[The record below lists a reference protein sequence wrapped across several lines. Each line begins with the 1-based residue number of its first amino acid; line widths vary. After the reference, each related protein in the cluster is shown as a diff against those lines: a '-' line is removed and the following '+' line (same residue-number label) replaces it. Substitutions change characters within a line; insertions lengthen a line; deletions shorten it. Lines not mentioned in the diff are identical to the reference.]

1 MLFRDIEMVEREVKD
16 MLEKRK
22 IKAIRICL
30 GFNDDCRIKLKSS
43 DKEHN
48 EQIRKIIYKF
58 INEHKYTLF
67 PSCIFITD
75 DREREKL
82 ISQATSQV
90 MNGR

>member
-1 MLFRDIEMVEREVKD
+1 MLD
-16 MLEKRK
+16 KRK

-58 INEHKYTLF
+58 INERKYTLF

-75 DREREKL
+75 DREREQIIL
-82 ISQATSQV
+82 QAVSQV

>member
-1 MLFRDIEMVEREVKD
+1 

-48 EQIRKIIYKF
+48 EQIRKIIYTF

-75 DREREKL
+75 NREREQMIL
-82 ISQATSQV
+82 QATKQV

>member
-1 MLFRDIEMVEREVKD
+1 

-30 GFNDDCRIKLKSS
+30 GFNDDCRVKLKSYN
-43 DKEHN
+43 KEHN

-67 PSCIFITD
+67 PNCIFITD
-75 DREREKL
+75 DREREQI
-82 ISQATSQV
+82 ISQAISQV

>member
-1 MLFRDIEMVEREVKD
+1 MYFKKKNGRKRVKD

-48 EQIRKIIYKF
+48 EQIRKIIYNF

-67 PSCIFITD
+67 PTCIFITD
-75 DREREKL
+75 DREREKI
-82 ISQATSQV
+82 ISQATKQV
-90 MNGR
+90 MIGR

>member
-1 MLFRDIEMVEREVKD
+1 MVEREVID
-16 MLEKRK
+16 MLGKRK
-22 IKAIRICL
+22 IKAIRVCL

-43 DKEHN
+43 NKEHN

-75 DREREKL
+75 DREREQMIL
-82 ISQATSQV
+82 QATKQV

>member
-1 MLFRDIEMVEREVKD
+1 

-30 GFNDDCRIKLKSS
+30 GFNDDCRVKLKSS
-43 DKEHN
+43 NKEHN

-82 ISQATSQV
+82 IEQAISQV

>member
-1 MLFRDIEMVEREVKD
+1 MVESEVND

-75 DREREKL
+75 DLERDKL
-82 ISQATSQV
+82 ISQATNQV

>member
-1 MLFRDIEMVEREVKD
+1 MVEREVID

-43 DKEHN
+43 DKERT
-48 EQIRKIIYKF
+48 EQIRKIIYNF
-58 INEHKYTLF
+58 INKNKYTLF

-75 DREREKL
+75 DRDREQMIL
-82 ISQATSQV
+82 QATKQV

>member
-1 MLFRDIEMVEREVKD
+1 MVESEVKD

-75 DREREKL
+75 DREREKFIL
-82 ISQATSQV
+82 QAVSQV

>member
-1 MLFRDIEMVEREVKD
+1 MVEREVID

-30 GFNDDCRIKLKSS
+30 GFNDDCRVKLQSS

-48 EQIRKIIYKF
+48 EQIRKTIYMF
-58 INEHKYTLF
+58 INENKYTLF
-67 PSCIFITD
+67 PRCIFITD
-75 DREREKL
+75 DREREKI
-82 ISQATSQV
+82 ISQAVSQV

>member
-1 MLFRDIEMVEREVKD
+1 

-30 GFNDDCRIKLKSS
+30 GFNDDCRVKLFSS
-43 DKEHN
+43 DKERTK
-48 EQIRKIIYKF
+48 QIRKTIYVF

-67 PSCIFITD
+67 PSCLFITD
-75 DREREKL
+75 DFEREQIIL
-82 ISQATSQV
+82 QATFQV

>member
-1 MLFRDIEMVEREVKD
+1 MVEREVKD

-67 PSCIFITD
+67 PGCIFITD
-75 DREREKL
+75 DREREKI
-82 ISQATSQV
+82 ISQATIQV

>member
-1 MLFRDIEMVEREVKD
+1 MVEREVND

-48 EQIRKIIYKF
+48 EQLRKIIYKF

-75 DREREKL
+75 DREREEI
-82 ISQATSQV
+82 ISQAVSQV

>member
-1 MLFRDIEMVEREVKD
+1 

-43 DKEHN
+43 DNDHN
-48 EQIRKIIYKF
+48 EQIRKIIYNF

-75 DREREKL
+75 ERERETM
-82 ISQATSQV
+82 IAQAINQV

>member
-1 MLFRDIEMVEREVKD
+1 
-16 MLEKRK
+16 MLEKKK

-30 GFNDDCRIKLKSS
+30 GINDDCRIKLKAS

-75 DREREKL
+75 DREREKI

>member
-1 MLFRDIEMVEREVKD
+1 MKREVND

-22 IKAIRICL
+22 IKALRVCL
-30 GFNDDCRIKLKSS
+30 GFKDDCRVKLKSY

-75 DREREKL
+75 DREREKI
-82 ISQATSQV
+82 ISQATNQV

>member
-1 MLFRDIEMVEREVKD
+1 

-30 GFNDDCRIKLKSS
+30 GFNDDCRVKLKSY
-43 DKEHN
+43 DKDHN

-58 INEHKYTLF
+58 INENKYTLF
-67 PSCIFITD
+67 PNFIFITD
-75 DREREKL
+75 DQEREKIIL
-82 ISQATSQV
+82 QAISQV

>member
-1 MLFRDIEMVEREVKD
+1 

-43 DKEHN
+43 DKKHD

-75 DREREKL
+75 DREREKI
-82 ISQATSQV
+82 ISQATIQV

>member
-1 MLFRDIEMVEREVKD
+1 

-30 GFNDDCRIKLKSS
+30 GFNDDCRIKLESS

-67 PSCIFITD
+67 PTCIFITD
-75 DREREKL
+75 DREREQIIL
-82 ISQATSQV
+82 QAISQV

>member
-1 MLFRDIEMVEREVKD
+1 MVESEVKD
-16 MLEKRK
+16 MLEKKK
-22 IKAIRICL
+22 IKAIRVCL
-30 GFNDDCRIKLKSS
+30 GFNDDCRIKLKTS

-58 INEHKYTLF
+58 INQHKYTLF

-75 DREREKL
+75 DREREKIIL
-82 ISQATSQV
+82 QAVSQV

>member
-1 MLFRDIEMVEREVKD
+1 

-48 EQIRKIIYKF
+48 EQIRKIIYNF

-67 PSCIFITD
+67 SNFIFITD
-75 DREREKL
+75 DREREQI
-82 ISQATSQV
+82 ISQATIQV

>member
-1 MLFRDIEMVEREVKD
+1 MYFLKKNGRKRVKY

-30 GFNDDCRIKLKSS
+30 GFNDDCRVKLKSY

-67 PSCIFITD
+67 PNCIFITD
-75 DREREKL
+75 DREREQI
-82 ISQATSQV
+82 ISKATSQV

>member
-1 MLFRDIEMVEREVKD
+1 
-16 MLEKRK
+16 MLEKKK

-30 GFNDDCRIKLKSS
+30 GFNDDCRIKLKSY
-43 DKEHN
+43 DTDHN

-75 DREREKL
+75 DREREKI
-82 ISQATSQV
+82 ISQATNQV

>member
-1 MLFRDIEMVEREVKD
+1 MVEREVID
-16 MLEKRK
+16 MLGKRK
-22 IKAIRICL
+22 IKAIRVCL

-43 DKEHN
+43 NKEHN
-48 EQIRKIIYKF
+48 KQIRKIIYKF

-75 DREREKL
+75 DREREQMIL
-82 ISQATSQV
+82 QATYEV

>member
-1 MLFRDIEMVEREVKD
+1 

-30 GFNDDCRIKLKSS
+30 GFNDDCRVKLKSY
-43 DKEHN
+43 DIEHN
-48 EQIRKIIYKF
+48 EQIRKIIYNF

-75 DREREKL
+75 DRERETMIL
-82 ISQATSQV
+82 QAVSQV

>member
-1 MLFRDIEMVEREVKD
+1 MYFLKKNGRKRVKD

-22 IKAIRICL
+22 IKAIRVCL

-43 DKEHN
+43 DKEYN

-67 PSCIFITD
+67 PNFIFITD
-75 DREREKL
+75 DREREQI
-82 ISQATSQV
+82 ISKATSQV

>member
-1 MLFRDIEMVEREVKD
+1 

-22 IKAIRICL
+22 IKAIRLCL
-30 GFNDDCRIKLKSS
+30 GFNDDCRVKLKSS
-43 DKEHN
+43 DKERT
-48 EQIRKIIYKF
+48 EQIRKTIYHF

-75 DREREKL
+75 DREREKI
-82 ISQATSQV
+82 ISQATYQV

>member
-1 MLFRDIEMVEREVKD
+1 MVEREVND

-75 DREREKL
+75 DREREKI
-82 ISQATSQV
+82 ISQAVSQV